1 MKPNKYLL
9 LLITLSAFMACSK
22 ETGTGEEPEKPKGP
36 VALDPHIA
44 GVSLTTRGG
53 AADATD
59 ISTLGIYAVP
69 VTTTSTNAD
78 APAPA
83 SSYHLYT
90 LKNGNASPYDAAN
103 TLWLELYKVTI
114 FSFHPAGAATDTPVT
129 PGGTGE
135 TPVPTIVVPSTAI
148 TVGQTNIAKKED
160 NNYDFADAE
169 NDYMYGV
176 AYDTS
181 EENQAPTA
189 SHFLPTQPVA
199 NNGYNPDDTPKVNE
213 CGPEVAIGLK
223 HAFAQIRFILKK
235 GSTYAGD
242 AVVTKVTYTRSLQ
255 TLIGALK
262 NPPANPV
269 TESTNG
275 SDPVTS
281 DERFPVTMNLTD
293 GILNNLAQAAE
304 TIYSYTFADDAKVEA
319 TTDDNTIQLTN
330 YILPNSSA
338 DAKIV
343 ITVDGKDMTLDR
355 YSDTK
360 FEAGN
365 IYTYTIQINPTGLT
379 LSGFTVVDWGEN
391 QTQPDITI

>member
-53 AADATD
+53 AADATY

-90 LKNGNASPYDAAN
+90 LKNGKASPYDVAN

-189 SHFLPTQPVA
+189 SHFLATQPVA
-199 NNGYNPDDTPKVNE
+199 NNGYNPDDNPKVNE

-242 AVVTKVTYTRSLQ
+242 AVVTQVTYTRNLQ
-255 TLIGALK
+255 KLIGA
-262 NPPANPV
+262 PV
-269 TESTNG
+269 SE
-275 SDPVTS
+275 SDPTPQS
-281 DERFPVTMNLTD
+281 ITMNLTN
-293 GILNNLAQAAE
+293 GKLNNLAQAAE

-319 TTDDNTIQLTN
+319 TTDEKTIQLTN
-330 YILPNSSA
+330 YILPNTSA
-338 DAKIV
+338 NAKIV

-355 YSDTK
+355 KNDTK

-379 LSGFTVVDWGEN
+379 LSGFTVVSWDEEK
-391 QTQPDITI
+391 QPDITI

>member
-22 ETGTGEEPEKPKGP
+22 ETGTGEEPEEPKGP

-53 AADATD
+53 AANATD

-69 VTTTSTNAD
+69 VTTTNTNAD

-90 LKNGNASPYDAAN
+90 LADGKASPSDAAN

-135 TPVPTIVVPSTAI
+135 APTIVVPSTAI
-148 TVGQTNIAKKED
+148 TAGQTGIQANTD
-160 NNYDFADAE
+160 NNYDFADAK

-176 AYDTS
+176 AYDTNKES
-181 EENQAPTA
+181 QTPPA
-189 SHFLPTQPVA
+189 SPFLATQPIA
-199 NNGYNPDDTPKVNE
+199 NNGYAPGDNPKVNE

-242 AVVTKVTYTRSLQ
+242 AVVTQVTYTRNLQ
-255 TLIGALK
+255 TLIGA
-262 NPPANPV
+262 PV
-269 TESTNG
+269 SETDN
-275 SDPVTS
+275 TS
-281 DERFPVTMNLTD
+281 QSITMNLTD
-293 GILNNLAQAAE
+293 GKLNNLAQAAE
-304 TIYSYTFADDAKVEA
+304 TTYSYTFANGANVKA
-319 TTDDNTIQLTN
+319 TNNDNTIQLTN

-355 YSDTK
+355 KNDTQ

-379 LSGFTVVDWGEN
+379 LSGFTVVGWGEN